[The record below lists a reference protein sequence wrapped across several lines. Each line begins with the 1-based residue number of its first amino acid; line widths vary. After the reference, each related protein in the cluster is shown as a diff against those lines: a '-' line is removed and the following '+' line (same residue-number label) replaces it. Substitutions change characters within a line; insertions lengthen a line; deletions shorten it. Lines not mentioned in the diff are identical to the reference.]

1 MTLHHWDESKFDWK
15 NTSTSALT
23 TFNLHILISV
33 FNDLDSNNTEM
44 SSIYVDQDSLY
55 LPRSV
60 LVNPANNPE
69 ITTAY
74 TKLIFE
80 SAKAVKNW
88 LKSDVTDAQIKAD
101 VDAVLKFESQLAM
114 VLLNYIRTNVF
125 VYFHIR
131 SRFRVFIVDSWQIT
145 VPYENRRNNT
155 RMYNPMSLVEL
166 QKWTDDVQTSKSNS
180 KAKVNKIVF

>member
-1 MTLHHWDESKFDWK
+1 MTLNHWDESKFNWK
-15 NTSTSALT
+15 NTTVSALT

-44 SSIYVDQDSLY
+44 SSIYVDQDSLS

-60 LVNPANNPE
+60 LVNLADNPE
-69 ITTAY
+69 IKTAY

-114 VLLNYIRTNVF
+114 VNKTNVLF
-125 VYFHIR
+125 TSILCVVAFPYSLSILDR
-131 SRFRVFIVDSWQIT
+131 SPFQMRIAGTTHACIIQCH
-145 VPYENRRNNT
+145 
-155 RMYNPMSLVEL
+155 
-166 QKWTDDVQTSKSNS
+166 
-180 KAKVNKIVF
+180 